1 VGLKAAGEE
10 MRVEIRVSGSG
21 WYAPE
26 TVGAG
31 GGVQAEAGG
40 VASGGLG
47 AQVMPSQPMV
57 PGPEF
62 VIPQALAGVVKV
74 QGFP

>member
-1 VGLKAAGEE
+1 
-10 MRVEIRVSGSG
+10 VSGSG

-31 GGVQAEAGG
+31 GGVQALFWG
-40 VASGGLG
+40 VVSGGLG
-47 AQVMPSQPMV
+47 AQVVPSQPMV

-62 VIPQALAGVVKV
+62 VIPQAFGAVVNWQVEPELLAQHICVLQDCV
-74 QGFP
+74 